1 MFDTETTSIEKP
13 FCYNVGYVIVDM
25 GTGAKLIER
34 DFVIEQIWHN
44 PELFTTAYYA
54 NKRDIYV
61 QRMRARS
68 VVMTKWGYVMQQ
80 MFRDFKAFNISDVY
94 AYNSPF
100 DVGVF
105 DFNCDWF
112 KTLNPL
118 DNVSIHDIRG
128 MVHNFIAYDSA
139 FQAFCDTNAYYTEGG
154 HYSTTAETVYRFIA
168 NNTAFIEEHTALADA
183 LIEYDIMAEC
193 VQRGAVATTDYQ
205 VYRSIQRQVVKQF
218 EVVDANGGKHIFDY
232 TAKRKI
238 NNGEGLKFTLNT
250 P

>member
-1 MFDTETTSIEKP
+1 VFDTETTSIEKP
-13 FCYNVGYVIVDM
+13 FCYNVGYTIIDAAN
-25 GTGAKLIER
+25 GTVRLAR
-34 DFVIEQIWHN
+34 DYVIEQIWHN

-61 QRMRARS
+61 QRMRKRVA
-68 VVMTKWGYVMQQ
+68 VMDKWGYVMQQ
-80 MFRDFKAFNISDVY
+80 MFRDFKAFNITDCY

-105 DFNCDWF
+105 EFNCDWF

-118 DNVSIHDIRG
+118 DNVAVHDIRG
-128 MVHNFIAYDSA
+128 MVHNFIAFDPA
-139 FQAFCDTNAYYTEGG
+139 FQAFCDANAYYTESG
-154 HYSTTAETVYRFIA
+154 HYSTTAETVYRFISQ
-168 NNTAFIEEHTALADA
+168 NTAFIEEHTALADA
-183 LIEYDIMAEC
+183 EIEYEILAEC
-193 VQRGAVATTDYQ
+193 VNRGAVMTTDYQ
-205 VYRSIQRQVVKQF
+205 VYRSIQRQVIKQF
-218 EVVDANGGKHIFDY
+218 EIVDAHGAHHTFDY